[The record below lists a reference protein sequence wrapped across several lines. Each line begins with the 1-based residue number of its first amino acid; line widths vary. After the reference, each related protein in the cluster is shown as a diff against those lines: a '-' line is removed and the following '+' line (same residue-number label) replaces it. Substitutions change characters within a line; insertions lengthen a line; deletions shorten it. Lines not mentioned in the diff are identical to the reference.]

1 MKGEWQSHQETDFT
15 IKSLCASNNKE
26 QDPILTKPHD
36 SDELEIRQCFQH
48 LAVRDQG
55 DLAHVTLFKCGC
67 QLPSSIQLD
76 ESPGIQEHSHRIWY
90 SNRNC
95 SESLKEDGNSSL
107 FSSNRKHL
115 HLPEQCW
122 CGKDKL
128 KWKNHVLAFG
138 SLVKSR

>member
-15 IKSLCASNNKE
+15 IKSCCASNNKE

-55 DLAHVTLFKCGC
+55 HLAHVTLCKSGC
-67 QLPSSIQLD
+67 HLPSSIQV
-76 ESPGIQEHSHRIWY
+76 ESPGIQEHSHRIWC

-95 SESLKEDGNSSL
+95 SESLKEDSDSPL
-107 FSSNRKHL
+107 FSSNRKRL
-115 HLPEQCW
+115 HVPEHCGY
-122 CGKDKL
+122 GKDKL
-128 KWKNHVLAFG
+128 KWRNHVLAFG